1 MIPQWTLEELLPHR
15 PPMILIDAVEDFRPE
30 EKSLTA
36 RVAVTP
42 EQIFYFDAA
51 EPRSAGVPNWVAIE
65 YMAQTCAALA
75 GCWDRH
81 VAPEQPVRPGLLL
94 GTRKLTLDL
103 DRFEAGRTYHVTAV
117 NAFSDA
123 DAASFECAIRDDAGA
138 VVATAVL
145 SAYRPPDLENF
156 LKEQANQ

>member
-1 MIPQWTLEELLPHR
+1 MMPSWTLEELIPHR
-15 PPMILIDAVEDFRPE
+15 PPMMLIDAVEDFRPE

-36 RVAVTP
+36 RVTIAP
-42 EQIFYFDAA
+42 EQIFFFNGAA
-51 EPRSAGVPNWVAIE
+51 SEAGGVPNWVAIE

-81 VAPEQPVRPGLLL
+81 VAPDRPARPGLLL
-94 GTRKLTLDL
+94 GTRKLSLGL

-123 DAASFECAIRDDAGA
+123 DAASFECAIRDDTGA
-138 VVATAVL
+138 EVATAVL
-145 SAYRPPDLENF
+145 SAYRPPDLGNF